1 MSHLCG
7 HHRKPL
13 IYGLFSVNVTKSSQN
28 YHLKH
33 HPERLCRSGF
43 NRTGASKC
51 TSAFSCFI
59 LFCPL
64 FVQVGVISVWW
75 FYYFHSAIFIIF
87 CYLRYFCREQR
98 LFLSGWIF
106 SSFIIS
112 FPISTV
118 LLLRPTHRIDFKVL
132 TALLGFGYER
142 LTFQGGVTTLP

>member
-13 IYGLFSVNVTKSSQN
+13 TYGLFSVKVTKSSQN

-33 HPERLCRSGF
+33 HPERLCRAGF

-59 LFCPL
+59 LF
-64 FVQVGVISVWW
+64 FDFSVSSMS
-75 FYYFHSAIFIIF
+75 FQFSGFIIF
-87 CYLRYFCREQR
+87 IV
-98 LFLSGWIF
+98 LFLLFFVPYGTSVGSNGYFFSGVYF
-106 SSFIIS
+106 PCDVFY
-112 FPISTV
+112 FPISTA
-118 LLLRPTHRIDFKVL
+118 LLLRPTLKIDFKVL